1 MKVLV
6 VDDEK
11 GIRDNIK
18 DYLVF
23 KGIETLVAGSGEAA
37 IASLDPTF
45 DLVILDVMMDG
56 MSGLETCQEIR
67 QAYNLPVLFLSA
79 LSYEDAIVKG
89 YLCGGDD
96 YMVKPFSMAVLYHK
110 VVAMIERYRGD
121 TSSHLLRSSGISL
134 DLQRMSVSYQDED
147 IHLSLK
153 DVQILALLMEN
164 ESRILSREAILSH
177 VWGYDYA
184 GDDRTIDSHI
194 KRIRK
199 ALKEGGRH
207 IVTVTGCG
215 YRFEGAH
222 E

>member
-23 KGIETLVAGSGEAA
+23 KGIETVVAGSGEAA
-37 IASLDPTF
+37 IASLEPTF

-67 QAYNLPVLFLSA
+67 RAYNLPVLFLSA
-79 LSYEDAIVKG
+79 LGYEDAIVKG

-96 YMVKPFSMAVLYHK
+96 YMAKPFSMAVLYHK

-121 TSSHLLRSSGISL
+121 TSSHLLRASGISL

>member
-23 KGIETLVAGSGEAA
+23 KGIETVVAGSGEAA

-79 LSYEDAIVKG
+79 LGYEDAIVKG

-110 VVAMIERYRGD
+110 VVAMIERYARAGY
-121 TSSHLLRSSGISL
+121 LLI
-134 DLQRMSVSYQDED
+134 Y
-147 IHLSLK
+147 
-153 DVQILALLMEN
+153 
-164 ESRILSREAILSH
+164 
-177 VWGYDYA
+177 
-184 GDDRTIDSHI
+184 
-194 KRIRK
+194 RK
-199 ALKEGGRH
+199 
-207 IVTVTGCG
+207 
-215 YRFEGAH
+215 
-222 E
+222 